1 MEAIEAVLDL
11 VKERDEI
18 ASDLETY
25 ESWFE
30 SLVGR
35 NVTLA
40 LKRKS
45 KTRFVE
51 CTVTEFTQGEGWEL
65 KSDETDEVYM
75 ATFEDFA
82 EGRIWLTKN

>member
-1 MEAIEAVLDL
+1 MDAIEAVLDL
-11 VKERDEI
+11 VKERDEL

-30 SLVGR
+30 ALVGR
-35 NVTLA
+35 SVTLA

-45 KTRFVE
+45 KTRYVE
-51 CTVTEFTQGEGWEL
+51 CVVNEFTQGEGWEL

-75 ATFEDFA
+75 VTFEDFA
-82 EGRIWLTKN
+82 EGRVWLTKN